1 MKNED
6 YHAELPDATERPE
19 IEKDYNILT
28 QLPAGDITDAFI
40 LADKHY
46 IAARII
52 QSIEEGE
59 MDPLKALSGLKAI
72 ESLVS
77 ILTDKNPKTNKWA
90 DKAIALQSHVTD
102 AADSYNEKK
111 FSLYGATFTKT
122 EVGTKYDWAT
132 CNDPKLAELEKAKAD
147 ADKALKERQEFLKTV
162 PPAKIGE
169 HGNKEG
175 GLLVTDEET
184 GETYRIY
191 QPTKT
196 STSTVSV
203 SFK

>member
-6 YHAELPDATERPE
+6 YHAELPDVTDRPE

-52 QSIEEGE
+52 QSIEDGE

-72 ESLVS
+72 ESLVT

-90 DKAIALQSHVTD
+90 DKAIALQSHITD
-102 AADSYNEKK
+102 SAGAYNEKK

-122 EVGTKYDWAT
+122 EVGTKYDYSL
-132 CNDPKLAELEKAKAD
+132 CNDAKLPELEKAAKDAAD
-147 ADKALKERQEFLKTV
+147 ALKKRQDFLKTV
-162 PPAKIGE
+162 DPK
-169 HGNKEG
+169 
-175 GLLVTDEET
+175 GLEVLDTET
-184 GETYRIY
+184 GNVFTVY
-191 QPTKT
+191 PPSKS

>member
-28 QLPAGDITDAFI
+28 TLPAHDLTDAFI
-40 LADKHY
+40 LADKDY
-46 IAARII
+46 IAGRII
-52 QSIEEGE
+52 QAVEDGE
-59 MDPLKALSGLKAI
+59 MDPLKALSGLKAM

-77 ILTDKNPKTNKWA
+77 TLTDKNPKTNRHA
-90 DKAIALQSHVTD
+90 DKAILLQQHITD
-102 AADSYNEKK
+102 AAGVYNEKK

-122 EVGTKYDWAT
+122 EVGTKYDYSQ
-132 CNDPKLAELEKAKAD
+132 CNDSKLAELEKAAKDAAD
-147 ADKALKERQEFLKTV
+147 ALKKRQEFLKTV
-162 PPAKIGE
+162 PV
-169 HGNKEG
+169 EG
-175 GLLVTDEET
+175 LAVTDTDT
-184 GETYRIY
+184 GETYTVY
-191 QPTKT
+191 PPAKS